1 MIDAPRPALQ
11 SFRPGAHVQSNEP
24 LPIEKLAYR
33 VVEAAYALAIS
44 RSRLY
49 ELIGTGEIKVLK
61 DGGRTLIRRSELD
74 AYLARLEQVSRP
86 DAHGHSRRPN
96 RP

>member
-11 SFRPGAHVQSNEP
+11 GFRPGARVQSNGP

-33 VVEAAYALAIS
+33 VAEAAYALAIS

-61 DGGRTLIRRSELD
+61 DGSRTLIRRSELE
-74 AYLARLEQVSRP
+74 AYLARLEQVSPTAMRALP
-86 DAHGHSRRPN
+86 RRPS